1 MELSFEINN
10 ENELDFISK
19 EIIEKFKSKVFLF
32 YGEMGVGKTAFIK
45 SICNHLNVIDVVSS
59 PTFSIVNQYVND
71 QDEFMYHFDFYR
83 TNNKNEI
90 FDIGYE
96 EYLFSDS
103 FCFIEWPER
112 LENLLPNKYLE
123 IKMKLKDGNRVI
135 RIKEI
140 NYKIW

>member
-1 MELSFEINN
+1 MELNFEINN

>member
-1 MELSFEINN
+1 MELNFEINN

-45 SICNHLNVIDVVSS
+45 SICKHLNVIDVVSS

-112 LENLLPNKYLE
+112 LDNLLPNKYLE
-123 IKMKLKDGNRVI
+123 IKMKLNR
-135 RIKEI
+135 
-140 NYKIW
+140 W

>member
-1 MELSFEINN
+1 MELNFEINN

-19 EIIEKFKSKVFLF
+19 KIIENFKSKVFLF

-45 SICNHLNVIDVVSS
+45 SICKHLNVLDVVSS

-112 LENLLPNKYLE
+112 LDNLLPNKYLE
-123 IKMKLKDGNRVI
+123 IKMKLRDGNRVI
-135 RIKEI
+135 RIREVK
-140 NYKIW
+140 KI

>member
-1 MELSFEINN
+1 MELNFEINN

-19 EIIEKFKSKVFLF
+19 EIIENFKSKVFLF
-32 YGEMGVGKTAFIK
+32 YGEMGVGKTTFIK
-45 SICNHLNVIDVVSS
+45 SICKHLNVLDVVSS

-71 QDEFMYHFDFYR
+71 QDEFIYHFDFYR

-123 IKMKLKDGNRVI
+123 IKMKSKNGNRLI
-135 RIKEI
+135 KIKEI
-140 NYKIW
+140 NK

>member
-1 MELSFEINN
+1 MELNFEISN

-19 EIIEKFKSKVFLF
+19 EIFEKFKSKVFLF

-45 SICNHLNVIDVVSS
+45 SICKHLNVVDVVSS

-112 LENLLPNKYLE
+112 LDNLLPNKYLE
-123 IKMKLKDGNRVI
+123 IKMKLRDGNRAI
-135 RIKEI
+135 KIKEI
-140 NYKIW
+140 NKL

>member
-1 MELSFEINN
+1 MELNFEINN
-10 ENELDFISK
+10 ENELDSISK
-19 EIIEKFKSKVFLF
+19 EIIEKFNSKVFLF
-32 YGEMGVGKTAFIK
+32 YADMGVGKTTFIK
-45 SICNHLNVIDVVSS
+45 NICKHLNVIDVVSS

-71 QDEFMYHFDFYR
+71 QDEFIYHFDFYR

-112 LENLLPNKYLE
+112 LDNLLPNKYLE
-123 IKMKLKDGNRVI
+123 IKMKLRDGNRVI

-140 NYKIW
+140 NKL

>member
-1 MELSFEINN
+1 MELNFEINN

-19 EIIEKFKSKVFLF
+19 EIIENFKSKVFLF
-32 YGEMGVGKTAFIK
+32 YGEMGVGKTTFIK
-45 SICNHLNVIDVVSS
+45 SICKHLNVIDVVSS

-123 IKMKLKDGNRVI
+123 IKMKLRDGNRVL

-140 NYKIW
+140 NKL

>member
-1 MELSFEINN
+1 MELNFEINN

-45 SICNHLNVIDVVSS
+45 SICKHLNVIDVVSS

-71 QDEFMYHFDFYR
+71 QDEFIYHFDFYR

-112 LENLLPNKYLE
+112 LDNLLPNKYLE
-123 IKMKLKDGNRVI
+123 IKMKLRDGNRLI
-135 RIKEI
+135 KIKEI
-140 NYKIW
+140 NKL

>member
-1 MELSFEINN
+1 MELNFEINN

-19 EIIEKFKSKVFLF
+19 EIFEKFKSKVFLF

-45 SICNHLNVIDVVSS
+45 SICKHLNVIDVVSS

-112 LENLLPNKYLE
+112 LDNLLPNKYLE
-123 IKMKLKDGNRVI
+123 IKMKLSDGNRVI
-135 RIKEI
+135 RIREVNKL
-140 NYKIW
+140 

>member
-1 MELSFEINN
+1 MELNFEINN
-10 ENELDFISK
+10 ENELDYISK

-45 SICNHLNVIDVVSS
+45 SICKHLNVLDVVSS

-112 LENLLPNKYLE
+112 LDNLLPNKYLE
-123 IKMKLKDGNRVI
+123 IKMKLRDGNRVI

-140 NYKIW
+140 NKL

>member
-1 MELSFEINN
+1 MELNFEINN

-19 EIIEKFKSKVFLF
+19 EIFEKFKSKVFLF
-32 YGEMGVGKTAFIK
+32 YAEMGVGKTAFIK
-45 SICNHLNVIDVVSS
+45 SICKHLNVVDVVSS

-103 FCFIEWPER
+103 FCFVEWPER
-112 LENLLPNKYLE
+112 LDNLLPNKYLE
-123 IKMKLKDGNRVI
+123 IKMKLRDGNRLI
-135 RIKEI
+135 KIKEI
-140 NYKIW
+140 NKL

>member
-1 MELSFEINN
+1 MELNFEINN

-45 SICNHLNVIDVVSS
+45 SICKHLNVLDVVSS
-59 PTFSIVNQYVND
+59 PTFSIVNQYIND

-112 LENLLPNKYLE
+112 LDNLLPNKYLE
-123 IKMKLKDGNRVI
+123 IKMKLRDGNRVI
-135 RIKEI
+135 RIKEV
-140 NYKIW
+140 NKL

>member
-1 MELSFEINN
+1 MELTFEISN

-19 EIIEKFKSKVFLF
+19 EIFEKFKSKVFLF

-45 SICNHLNVIDVVSS
+45 SICKHLNVIDVVSS
-59 PTFSIVNQYVND
+59 PTFSIVNQYAND
-71 QDEFMYHFDFYR
+71 QDEFIYHFDFYR

-112 LENLLPNKYLE
+112 LDDLLPNKYLE
-123 IKMKLKDGNRVI
+123 IKMKLRDGNRLI
-135 RIKEI
+135 KIKEI
-140 NYKIW
+140 DKL

>member
-1 MELSFEINN
+1 MELNFEINN

-19 EIIEKFKSKVFLF
+19 EIIENFKSKVFLF

-45 SICNHLNVIDVVSS
+45 SICKHLNVLDVVSS

-71 QDEFMYHFDFYR
+71 QDEFIYHFDFYR

-112 LENLLPNKYLE
+112 LDNLLPNKYLD
-123 IKMKLKDGNRVI
+123 IKMKLRDGNRVI
-135 RIKEI
+135 KIKEI
-140 NYKIW
+140 NKL

>member
-1 MELSFEINN
+1 MELNFEINN
-10 ENELDFISK
+10 VNELDFISK
-19 EIIEKFKSKVFLF
+19 EIIENFKSKVFLF

-45 SICNHLNVIDVVSS
+45 SICKHLNVLDVVSS

-112 LENLLPNKYLE
+112 LENLLPNQYLE
-123 IKMKLKDGNRVI
+123 IKMKLRDGNREI
-135 RIKEI
+135 KIKEI
-140 NYKIW
+140 NKL

>member
-1 MELSFEINN
+1 MELNFEINN

-19 EIIEKFKSKVFLF
+19 EIFEKFNSKVFLF

-45 SICNHLNVIDVVSS
+45 SICKHLNVIDVVSS

-112 LENLLPNKYLE
+112 LNNLLPNKYLE
-123 IKMKLKDGNRVI
+123 IKMKSKNGNRLI
-135 RIKEI
+135 KIKEI
-140 NYKIW
+140 NK

>member
-1 MELSFEINN
+1 MELNFEINN
-10 ENELDFISK
+10 ENELDYISK

-45 SICNHLNVIDVVSS
+45 SICKHLNVIDVVSS

-112 LENLLPNKYLE
+112 LDNLLPNKYLE

-135 RIKEI
+135 KIKEI
-140 NYKIW
+140 NK

>member
-1 MELSFEINN
+1 MELNFEISN

-19 EIIEKFKSKVFLF
+19 EIFEKFKSKVFLF

-45 SICNHLNVIDVVSS
+45 SICKHLNVVDVVSS

-103 FCFIEWPER
+103 YCFIEWPER
-112 LENLLPNKYLE
+112 LDNLLPDKYLE
-123 IKMKLKDGNRVI
+123 IKMKLNKGNRLI
-135 RIKEI
+135 KIKEI
-140 NYKIW
+140 NKL

>member
-1 MELSFEINN
+1 MELNFEINN

-19 EIIEKFKSKVFLF
+19 EIFEKFKSKVFLF
-32 YGEMGVGKTAFIK
+32 YGEMGVGKTTFIK
-45 SICNHLNVIDVVSS
+45 SICKHLNIIDVVSS
-59 PTFSIVNQYVND
+59 PTFSIVNQYIND

-83 TNNKNEI
+83 TNNKNEV

-112 LENLLPNKYLE
+112 LDNLLPNKYLE

-135 RIKEI
+135 KIKEI
-140 NYKIW
+140 NKQ